1 MSKDWHDRR
10 QAALTGLRAA
20 GYGPQTPPA
29 LRRTWYPALRAVGCT
44 MQEIADLFGVT
55 HQSVSW
61 WLRHHPGSVS
71 SLSWT
76 VRA

>member
-1 MSKDWHDRR
+1 
-10 QAALTGLRAA
+10 
-20 GYGPQTPPA
+20 
-29 LRRTWYPALRAVGCT
+29 